1 MADMIGS
8 TLLSYYA
15 DEVFDFMQLW
25 WKNEDK
31 AKKINLFIIQSRKWM
46 EAVIQIRCYE
56 ICHNLFGK
64 PVYYNYTSNT
74 GYES

>member
-1 MADMIGS
+1 M
-8 TLLSYYA
+8 
-15 DEVFDFMQLW
+15 E
-25 WKNEDK
+25 NEDK
-31 AKKINLFIIQSRKWM
+31 AKKSNLFIVKSRKWM

-64 PVYYNYTSNT
+64 PVYYNYTSDT